1 MEFSRRKF
9 IVSRRIPKKIVD
21 FHVCLSWPTVVY
33 VQEQSVWTP
42 TLYCL
47 WMRILFRVSKVSW
60 LVQIHGIDL
69 SAAEPKMHNRGSAV
83 NHFLSAKR
91 QFFVFFLLFSLQ
103 IVIFARWLTVNG
115 TCRVVKSSFVPK
127 YLKTSFCQV
136 YVQFDRATHA
146 NQSKIISAFFSPF
159 LYLLCLRDVADAG
172 SD

>member
-1 MEFSRRKF
+1 MEFSRCKF
-9 IVSRRIPKKIVD
+9 IVSRRIAKKIVV
-21 FHVCLSWPTVVY
+21 FHVCLSWPWPTVVY
-33 VQEQSVWTP
+33 VHEQSVWTP
-42 TLYCL
+42 TLYCF

-60 LVQIHGIDL
+60 LVQIHRIDL

-91 QFFVFFLLFSLQ
+91 QFFFWLFSLQ
-103 IVIFARWLTVNG
+103 IIIFVRWLTVNG